1 MNKVKLWIW
10 KWFIPRK
17 YIHHLAEQLV
27 AAHEKGL
34 DNGAR

>member
-1 MNKVKLWIW
+1 MTKLKLWIW

-27 AAHEKGL
+27 AEHENEG
-34 DNGAR
+34 